1 MVQPEKQRSTLRI
14 YIDIMSAIRE
24 LQNAKP
30 THVLYRANLSHDRL
44 TRYLDELTG
53 KGLIEAK
60 QDGENRYYTITSKG
74 VQFLIEVRKAEEFVA
89 GFGMTL

>member
-1 MVQPEKQRSTLRI
+1 LAQPEKQRSTLRI
-14 YIDIMSAIRE
+14 YIDIVNAVRE

-30 THVLYRANLSHDRL
+30 THVLYKANLSYDRL
-44 TRYLDELTG
+44 TRYLEELAG

-60 QDGENRYYTITSKG
+60 QDGENRYYVITPKG
-74 VQFLIEVRKAEEFVA
+74 VQFLIEARKAEEFVA